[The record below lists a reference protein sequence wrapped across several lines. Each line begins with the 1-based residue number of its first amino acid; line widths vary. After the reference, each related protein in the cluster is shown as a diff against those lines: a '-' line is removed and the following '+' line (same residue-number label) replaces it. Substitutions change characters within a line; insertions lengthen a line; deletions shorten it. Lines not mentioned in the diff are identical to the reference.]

1 MSCIPLALPQTRIQ
15 LMNFYQM
22 KACSEVQ
29 KDKISTFHE
38 ITQLLNVP
46 SLTNTYHDNVQDE
59 PFPIGNDLKVRKLKG
74 AYYDP
79 YLHVLLSGN
88 L

>member
-1 MSCIPLALPQTRIQ
+1 MLTVSCIPLALPQTRIQ

-29 KDKISTFHE
+29 KDKIYTFDK
-38 ITQLLNVP
+38 IRQ
-46 SLTNTYHDNVQDE
+46 SLTSTYHDNVQDE
-59 PFPIGNDLKVRKLKG
+59 PFPIGNYLKVRKSKG

-79 YLHVLLSGN
+79 YLHVLLSGD